1 MKWDAR
7 RPIPWRRLLGEWALV
22 TIALIGA
29 TAAFTDTPVAETFGA
44 VVLGGAVYLGLGA
57 VLARLGY
64 QRATLRQLR
73 SAARTTTTRAPDRP
87 SPRRPAPTKR
97 TGGSQRRRR

>member
-7 RPIPWRRLLGEWALV
+7 RPIPWRRLVGEWALV

-29 TAAFTDTPVAETFGA
+29 TAVFTDTPVTETFGA
-44 VVLGGAVYLGLGA
+44 VILGGAVYLALGA

-73 SAARTTTTRAPDRP
+73 SAARTTTRPPDRP
-87 SPRRPAPTKR
+87 TPRRPAPTKR
-97 TGGSQRRRR
+97 TGGGQRRRR